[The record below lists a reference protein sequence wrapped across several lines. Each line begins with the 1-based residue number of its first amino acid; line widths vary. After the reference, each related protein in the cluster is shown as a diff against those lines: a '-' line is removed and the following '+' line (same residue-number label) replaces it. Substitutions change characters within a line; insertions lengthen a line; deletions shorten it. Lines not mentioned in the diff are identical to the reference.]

1 MWVRWNLV
9 LVCLEIVLI
18 SAQDRFTVCAE
29 CTIGSKIALG
39 TPEGTPRWRRSSGS
53 PFESVL
59 GIVSISTQDRCMVCS
74 ERTLGSEI
82 ILTLPMVL
90 LGDVGQVKVCFSPF
104 RDSVNLGTR
113 LCTVC
118 NECTTSMETIS
129 AHPMVHLG
137 DVGKAESCFGL
148 FGDSVNLSAR

>member
-1 MWVRWNLV
+1 M
-9 LVCLEIVLI
+9 
-18 SAQDRFTVCAE
+18 VCA
-29 CTIGSKIALG
+29 
-39 TPEGTPRWRRSSGS
+39 
-53 PFESVL
+53 
-59 GIVSISTQDRCMVCS
+59 
-74 ERTLGSEI
+74 ERTLGSKI

-90 LGDVGQVKVCFSPF
+90 LGDVGQVKVCFGPF

-118 NECTTSMETIS
+118 DECTTSMETIS
-129 AHPMVHLG
+129 AHPLVQLG